1 MTLAVRGLGGLICEG
16 CGYAISITVDD
27 AMPQCPACG
36 SRDFARARAFDR
48 QTADIE
54 AVDVASTEP
63 GWLEEARAEVASKG
77 PHLAWEDEGDVRV
90 VPIEEGWAKVG
101 RSSCA
106 EIQLDDPT
114 VSRRHALVVRTEDG
128 RLKALDDRSLN
139 GLFVNGEHVEWTAL
153 TDGDELEI
161 GRFRLYVLEPGT

>member
-1 MTLAVRGLGGLICEG
+1 MTIAVRGLGGLVCEG

-27 AMPQCPACG
+27 EIPECPACG
-36 SRDFARARAFDR
+36 GNAFKRARALDR
-48 QTADIE
+48 PPADNE
-54 AVDVASTEP
+54 TVDVATSKP
-63 GWLEEARAEVASKG
+63 AWLERVRAEIAGAG
-77 PHLAWEDEGDVRV
+77 PHLAWEEEGEVCK
-90 VPIEEGWAKVG
+90 VPIAEGWAKVG

-106 EIQLDDPT
+106 DIQLDDPT

-153 TDGDELEI
+153 ADGDELEI
-161 GRFRLYVLEPGT
+161 GRFKLYVLA